1 MRHVNAQ
8 AYRPAAGANVCVRD
22 ASEVAGNECK
32 QVGGD
37 AMGAMKYAVTVAI
50 HDVALK
56 QVAVGKHDGELLSV
70 SYEGRCE
77 T

>member
-32 QVGGD
+32 QVGRN
-37 AMGAMKYAVTVAI
+37 AMRAMKYAVAI
-50 HDVALK
+50 TIHNIAL
-56 QVAVGKHDGELLSV
+56 
-70 SYEGRCE
+70 
-77 T
+77 